1 MTVDRAKVLKY
12 IDGYQRRLKPDD
24 DQRKFYLAV
33 CQVQLRDYAEAQ
45 QLFEKSC
52 NAMFGARPLWKD
64 SGQPHWLVDI
74 CVLSG
79 RTDLYP
85 KVLRELDAY
94 KTIPLG
100 RSLVALYA
108 YALMELLLPSEGNIT
123 QWIQDLLVKP
133 KVKDTFAMGQAL
145 QAIVDRDQSALNDAL
160 TSLLKAHEGM
170 AKHGGLRESAEGLL
184 CMPAMSL
191 AYAALKRNLKV
202 EMENDYLVIGY
213 LGYLLDRERKQR

>member
-108 YALMELLLPSEGNIT
+108 YALMELLLPSASKDSMTAICPQSKKLCDARGKCIVYL
-123 QWIQDLLVKP
+123 DSVK
-133 KVKDTFAMGQAL
+133 
-145 QAIVDRDQSALNDAL
+145 
-160 TSLLKAHEGM
+160 
-170 AKHGGLRESAEGLL
+170 
-184 CMPAMSL
+184 
-191 AYAALKRNLKV
+191 
-202 EMENDYLVIGY
+202 
-213 LGYLLDRERKQR
+213 